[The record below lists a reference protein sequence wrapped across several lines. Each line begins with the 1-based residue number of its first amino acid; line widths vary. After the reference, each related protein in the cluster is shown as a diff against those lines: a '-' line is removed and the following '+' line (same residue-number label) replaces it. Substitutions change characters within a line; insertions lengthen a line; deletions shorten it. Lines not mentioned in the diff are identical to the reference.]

1 MPSSLN
7 TENQIKTWAQE
18 MGFLACGFAKAEKL
32 DREESH
38 LDQWLANGFHGN
50 MQYMENHREMRLDPT
65 LLVPGSKSV
74 ISLAFN
80 YYPENTKENE
90 NNPQIAKYAW
100 GDDYH
105 HVIKDKL
112 FKLIDRIK
120 TLYPQFEGRAFVDS
134 APVMERQWAV
144 KAGLG
149 WIGKNSLLLR
159 KGVGS
164 FFFLAE
170 IIGNIDLTPDQPQT
184 DHCGEC
190 TACIDACPT
199 QAIVQPQVIDSTRC
213 ISYLTI
219 EDKTWPIGNVDTENT
234 HKTEVVNPTIN
245 TGQWAYG
252 CDVCQ
257 DVCPWNRFSK
267 PHTEPQ
273 FQPRELIFWDAERWN
288 QASEEPARIKNQ
300 LKKSAMQRA
309 GHKKLLAQA
318 NTALDFIK
326 ANKSS

>member
-1 MPSSLN
+1 
-7 TENQIKTWAQE
+7 
-18 MGFLACGFAKAEKL
+18 MGFLACGFAKAERL
-32 DREESH
+32 NDHEAQ

-50 MQYMENHREMRLDPT
+50 MGYMENHKAMRLDPT
-65 LLVPGSKSV
+65 LLVPGAKSV
-74 ISLAFN
+74 ICLAYN
-80 YYPENTKENE
+80 YFPETTPLQQNNTT
-90 NNPQIAKYAW
+90 PQIAKYAW

-112 FKLIDRIK
+112 IKLIDRIK
-120 TLYPQFEGRAFVDS
+120 TLNPAFEARAFVDS
-134 APVMERQWAV
+134 APVMERQWAEM
-144 KAGLG
+144 AGLG

-170 IIGNIDLTPDQPQT
+170 IICNLELEPDQQQT

-219 EDKTWPIGNVDTENT
+219 EDKTWPESIEIS
-234 HKTEVVNPTIN
+234 KTAS
-245 TGQWAYG
+245 WAYG
-252 CDVCQ
+252 CDICQ
-257 DVCPWNRFSK
+257 DVCPWNRFSQ
-267 PHTEPQ
+267 PNQEPR
-273 FQPRELIFWDAERWN
+273 FAPREMISWN
-288 QASEEPARIKNQ
+288 NSQWKEALSEPARIKPQ

-309 GHKKLLAQA
+309 GLKKLIAQIELA
-318 NTALDFIK
+318 LK
-326 ANKSS
+326 YRPE

>member
-1 MPSSLN
+1 
-7 TENQIKTWAQE
+7 
-18 MGFLACGFAKAEKL
+18 MGFLACGFAKAERL
-32 DREESH
+32 NDHEAQ

-50 MQYMENHREMRLDPT
+50 MEYMENHKAMRLDPT
-65 LLVPGSKSV
+65 LLVPGAKSV
-74 ISLAFN
+74 ICLAYN
-80 YYPENTKENE
+80 YFPETTRLQQNNTT
-90 NNPQIAKYAW
+90 PQIAKYAW

-120 TLYPQFEGRAFVDS
+120 TLNPAFEARAFVDS
-134 APVMERQWAV
+134 APVMERQWAER
-144 KAGLG
+144 AGLG

-170 IIGNIDLTPDQPQT
+170 IICNLELEPDQQQT

-213 ISYLTI
+213 VSYLTI
-219 EDKTWPIGNVDTENT
+219 EDKTWPESIEIS
-234 HKTEVVNPTIN
+234 KTES
-245 TGQWAYG
+245 WAYG
-252 CDVCQ
+252 CDICQ
-257 DVCPWNRFSK
+257 DVCPWNRFSQ
-267 PHTEPQ
+267 PNQEPR
-273 FQPRELIFWDAERWN
+273 FAPREMISWN
-288 QASEEPARIKNQ
+288 NSQWKEALSEPARIKPQ

-309 GHKKLLAQA
+309 GLKKLIAQIELA
-318 NTALDFIK
+318 LK
-326 ANKSS
+326 YRPE

>member
-18 MGFLACGFAKAEKL
+18 MGFLACGFAKAERL
-32 DREESH
+32 NDHEAQ

-50 MQYMENHREMRLDPT
+50 MEYMENHKAMRLDPT
-65 LLVPGSKSV
+65 LLVPGAKSV
-74 ISLAFN
+74 ICLAYN
-80 YYPENTKENE
+80 YFPETTRLQQNNTT
-90 NNPQIAKYAW
+90 PQIAKYAW

-120 TLYPQFEGRAFVDS
+120 TLNPAFEARAFVDS
-134 APVMERQWAV
+134 APVMERQWAER
-144 KAGLG
+144 AGLG

-170 IIGNIDLTPDQPQT
+170 IICNLELEPDQQQT

-213 ISYLTI
+213 VSYLTI
-219 EDKTWPIGNVDTENT
+219 EDKTWPESIEIS
-234 HKTEVVNPTIN
+234 KTES
-245 TGQWAYG
+245 WAYG
-252 CDVCQ
+252 CDICQ
-257 DVCPWNRFSK
+257 DVCPWNRFSQ
-267 PHTEPQ
+267 PNQEPR
-273 FQPRELIFWDAERWN
+273 FAPREMISWN
-288 QASEEPARIKNQ
+288 NSQWIEALSEPARIKPQ

-309 GHKKLLAQA
+309 GLKKLIAQIELA
-318 NTALDFIK
+318 LK
-326 ANKSS
+326 YRPE

>member
-1 MPSSLN
+1 
-7 TENQIKTWAQE
+7 
-18 MGFLACGFAKAEKL
+18 MGFLACGFAKAERL
-32 DREESH
+32 NDHEAQ

-50 MQYMENHREMRLDPT
+50 MEYMENHKAMRLDPT
-65 LLVPGSKSV
+65 LLVPGAKSV
-74 ISLAFN
+74 ICLAYN
-80 YYPENTKENE
+80 YFPETTRLQQNNTT
-90 NNPQIAKYAW
+90 PQIAKYAW

-120 TLYPQFEGRAFVDS
+120 TLNPAFEARAFVDS
-134 APVMERQWAV
+134 APVMERQWAER
-144 KAGLG
+144 AGLG

-170 IIGNIDLTPDQPQT
+170 IICNLELEPDQQQT

-199 QAIVQPQVIDSTRC
+199 QAIVQPKVIDSTQC

-219 EDKTWPIGNVDTENT
+219 EDKTWPESIEIS
-234 HKTEVVNPTIN
+234 KTES
-245 TGQWAYG
+245 WAYG

-257 DVCPWNRFSK
+257 DVCPWNRFSQ
-267 PHTEPQ
+267 PNQEPR
-273 FQPRELIFWDAERWN
+273 FAPREMISWN
-288 QASEEPARIKNQ
+288 NSQWKEALSEPARIKPQ

-309 GHKKLLAQA
+309 GLKKLIAQIELA
-318 NTALDFIK
+318 LK
-326 ANKSS
+326 YRPE

>member
-1 MPSSLN
+1 
-7 TENQIKTWAQE
+7 
-18 MGFLACGFAKAEKL
+18 MGFLACGFAKAERL
-32 DREESH
+32 NDHEAQ
-38 LDQWLANGFHGN
+38 LDQWLNNGFHGN
-50 MQYMENHREMRLDPT
+50 MGYMENHKAMRLDPT
-65 LLVPGSKSV
+65 LLVPGAKSV
-74 ISLAFN
+74 ICLAYN
-80 YYPENTKENE
+80 YFPETTPLHPNSAT
-90 NNPQIAKYAW
+90 PQIAKYAW

-120 TLYPQFEGRAFVDS
+120 TINAAFEARAFVDS
-134 APVMERQWAV
+134 APVMERQWAER
-144 KAGLG
+144 AGLG

-170 IIGNIDLTPDQPQT
+170 IICNLELEPDQPQT

-199 QAIVQPQVIDSTRC
+199 QAIVQPQVIDSNRC

-219 EDKTWPIGNVDTENT
+219 EDKTWPNDNDSIQNTNATGVVD
-234 HKTEVVNPTIN
+234 PAIN

-252 CDVCQ
+252 CDICQ
-257 DVCPWNRFSK
+257 DVCPWNRFSQ
-267 PHTEPQ
+267 PNQEPR
-273 FQPRELIFWDAERWN
+273 FAPREMMSWN
-288 QASEEPARIKNQ
+288 NSQWKEALAEPARIKPQ

-309 GHKKLLAQA
+309 GLKKLIAQIDLA
-318 NTALDFIK
+318 LKYRPD
-326 ANKSS
+326 

>member
-1 MPSSLN
+1 
-7 TENQIKTWAQE
+7 
-18 MGFLACGFAKAEKL
+18 MGFLACGFAKAERL
-32 DREESH
+32 NDHEVQ
-38 LDQWLANGFHGN
+38 LDQWLSNGFHGN
-50 MQYMENHREMRLDPT
+50 MGYMENHKAMRLDPT
-65 LLVPGSKSV
+65 LLVPGAKSV
-74 ISLAFN
+74 ICLAYN
-80 YYPENTKENE
+80 YFPETTPLQQNNTT
-90 NNPQIAKYAW
+90 PQIAKYAW

-112 FKLIDRIK
+112 IKLIDRIK
-120 TLYPQFEGRAFVDS
+120 TLNPAFEARAFVDS
-134 APVMERQWAV
+134 APVMERQWAER
-144 KAGLG
+144 AGLG

-170 IIGNIDLTPDQPQT
+170 IICNLELEPDQQQT

-219 EDKTWPIGNVDTENT
+219 EDKTWPESIEIN
-234 HKTEVVNPTIN
+234 KTES
-245 TGQWAYG
+245 WAYG

-257 DVCPWNRFSK
+257 DVCPWNRFSQ
-267 PHTEPQ
+267 PNQEPR
-273 FQPRELIFWDAERWN
+273 FAPREMISWN
-288 QASEEPARIKNQ
+288 NSQWKEALSEPARIKPQ

-309 GHKKLLAQA
+309 GLKKLIAQIELA
-318 NTALDFIK
+318 LK
-326 ANKSS
+326 YRPE

>member
-1 MPSSLN
+1 
-7 TENQIKTWAQE
+7 
-18 MGFLACGFAKAEKL
+18 MGFLACGFAKAERL
-32 DREESH
+32 NDHEVQ
-38 LDQWLANGFHGN
+38 LDQWLNNGFHGN
-50 MQYMENHREMRLDPT
+50 MGYMENHKAMRLDPT
-65 LLVPGSKSV
+65 LLVPGAKSV
-74 ISLAFN
+74 ICLAYN
-80 YYPENTKENE
+80 YFPETTPLQQNNTT
-90 NNPQIAKYAW
+90 PQIAKYAW

-112 FKLIDRIK
+112 IKLIDRIK
-120 TLYPQFEGRAFVDS
+120 TLNPAFEARAFVDS
-134 APVMERQWAV
+134 APVMERQWAER
-144 KAGLG
+144 AGLG

-170 IIGNIDLTPDQPQT
+170 IICNLELEPDQQQT

-219 EDKTWPIGNVDTENT
+219 EDKTWPESIEIS
-234 HKTEVVNPTIN
+234 KTES
-245 TGQWAYG
+245 WAYG

-257 DVCPWNRFSK
+257 DVCPWNRFSQ
-267 PHTEPQ
+267 PNQEPR
-273 FQPRELIFWDAERWN
+273 FAPREMISWN
-288 QASEEPARIKNQ
+288 NSQWKEALSEPARIKPQ

-309 GHKKLLAQA
+309 GLKKLIAQIELA
-318 NTALDFIK
+318 LK
-326 ANKSS
+326 YRPE

>member
-1 MPSSLN
+1 
-7 TENQIKTWAQE
+7 
-18 MGFLACGFAKAEKL
+18 LACGFAKAERL
-32 DREESH
+32 NDHEAQ
-38 LDQWLANGFHGN
+38 LDQWLSNGFHGN
-50 MQYMENHREMRLDPT
+50 MGYMENHKAMRLDPT
-65 LLVPGSKSV
+65 LLVPGAKSV
-74 ISLAFN
+74 ICLAYN
-80 YYPENTKENE
+80 YFPETTPLHPNSSA
-90 NNPQIAKYAW
+90 PQIAKYAW

-120 TLYPQFEGRAFVDS
+120 TLNPVFEARAFVDS
-134 APVMERQWAV
+134 APVMERQWAER
-144 KAGLG
+144 AGLG

-170 IIGNIDLTPDQPQT
+170 IICNIELSPDQPQT

-219 EDKTWPIGNVDTENT
+219 EDKTWPESIEIN
-234 HKTEVVNPTIN
+234 KTES
-245 TGQWAYG
+245 WAYG

-257 DVCPWNRFSK
+257 DVCPWNRFSQ
-267 PHTEPQ
+267 PNQEPR
-273 FQPRELIFWDAERWN
+273 FAPREMISWN
-288 QASEEPARIKNQ
+288 NSQWKEALSEPARIKPQ

-309 GHKKLLAQA
+309 GLKKLIAQIELA
-318 NTALDFIK
+318 LK
-326 ANKSS
+326 YRPE